1 MSAQMNV
8 AVVQVREKW
17 MNISLLIIAKN
28 EHKEKF
34 YNRIDYGDD
43 GIMVRDAGLRSIPY
57 HIDQIKRRW
66 ERFIYRLEGKM
77 EMRFEE
83 YLEHRKTM
91 AMPDYHD
98 TAEYNCE
105 TDCPVCYE
113 PFDVYVG
120 IDHGCHDLCVP
131 CHDRIVL
138 ISNRCP
144 ICREVLDSFV
154 EQQRQREEDEDD
166 EDDEDNESE
175 DDVWRGN
182 WVRNDEGVEEWIP
195 EV

>member
-17 MNISLLIIAKN
+17 MNLSLLIIAKN

-34 YNRIDYGDD
+34 NNKILNPKYNY
-43 GIMVRDAGLRSIPY
+43 AGEPKY
-57 HIDQIKRRW
+57 IKRVSGTSIHYEIKEILSRKNI
-66 ERFIYRLEGKM
+66 FIWVLGYFQEKK
-77 EMRFEE
+77 FEE

-91 AMPDYHD
+91 AMPNYHD

-120 IDHGCHDLCVP
+120 IEHGCHDLCVP

-154 EQQRQREEDEDD
+154 EQQRQREEEDD
-166 EDDEDNESE
+166 DEEDEEEDD
-175 DDVWRGN
+175 
-182 WVRNDEGVEEWIP
+182 
-195 EV
+195 